1 MQVHTQEHSAGQQS
15 RVAFDPVPA
24 AHGRMVRPMLCTLT
38 ASNTATDEGQPGQWH
53 FRVYVKDVL

>member
-1 MQVHTQEHSAGQQS
+1 
-15 RVAFDPVPA
+15 
-24 AHGRMVRPMLCTLT
+24 MVRPMLCTLT